1 MFPPRK
7 TIAMGLFLFSAS
19 VLMFVADA
27 AGQVK
32 GGMGMPPGAP
42 RPGGGGANETYC
54 IVEVGHDMQ
63 VIATSGMKTLK
74 KQLDDEYKAAQKAY
88 DLAKK
93 DKANKGVT
101 LEKPEK
107 RTVKQVPG
115 KTGYKSMD
123 KAQEELQKILADR
136 DKGGDKKSKR

>member
-7 TIAMGLFLFSAS
+7 TIATGLFLFSAS
-19 VLMFVADA
+19 VLMFVASA
-27 AGQVK
+27 SAQMK
-32 GGMGMPPGAP
+32 GGMGMPPGTP

-54 IVEVGHDMQ
+54 IVEVGRDIQ
-63 VIATSGMKTLK
+63 VIATSGMKAFK
-74 KQLDDEYKAAQKAY
+74 KQIEDEYKAAQKAY

-107 RTVKQVPG
+107 KTVKQI
-115 KTGYKSMD
+115 KSGIKSQE
-123 KAQEELQKILADR
+123 KAQEELQKLLSDR
-136 DKGGDKKSKR
+136 DKNGDKKSKR